1 MRDGRK
7 KRISMKCVTVLYPNK
22 EGAKFDFDYY
32 MKKHIPMVSG
42 FFGKGIDV
50 QKGILSPM
58 GPSLA
63 FVCAARVWIDSVE
76 HFDATMK
83 QHGGKILA
91 DISNYTNIEPII
103 QIDEVLS

>member
-1 MRDGRK
+1 
-7 KRISMKCVTVLYPNK
+7 MKCVTVLYPNR

-32 MKKHIPMVSG
+32 MKTHIPMVSG

-50 QKGILSPM
+50 QKGLLSPT
-58 GPSLA
+58 GSPLA
-63 FVCAARVWIDSVE
+63 FVCTARIWIDSPE
-76 HFDATMK
+76 HFQTIMR
-83 QHGGKILA
+83 QHGGRILS